1 MRRGAALEDAPA
13 TPDPRILI
21 VDDVADNR
29 EVLARRFARRG
40 YQIVEADG
48 GARALELIE
57 AGEFDLV
64 LLDVMMPEIDGL
76 EVLRRVRERWSRLE
90 LPVVL
95 VTAQAESKQIVH
107 GLELGANDYI
117 TKPID
122 FPVALARVEMQ
133 VGRRR
138 AERELMETNRALQ
151 QKMAELRASEA
162 ASRAKSE
169 FLATLSHEIR
179 TPLNGVMGIAQLL
192 AMTELDADQRSML
205 EVLDTSGALMSRLLC
220 DVLDLARVEA
230 GRLEVCAEPVQL
242 EALLRASAGAAESE
256 ARGKGLAFDVR
267 VAPDAGGTMHV
278 DPTRLC
284 QILGNLLGN
293 AVKFTTEG
301 GVTLEVT
308 RAGDRRRF
316 VVRDTGIGFGPEV
329 KARLFG
335 RFEQA
340 DGSIVQRFG
349 GSGLGLSISRHL
361 AELMGGTLDGDAEPG
376 AGAVFTLELP
386 EAAAEQA
393 AA

>member
-1 MRRGAALEDAPA
+1 MDGAATAQDA
-13 TPDPRILI
+13 RILI

-40 YQIVEADG
+40 YQITEAEG
-48 GARALELIE
+48 GAQALALIE
-57 AGEFDLV
+57 EGGFDLV

-90 LPVVL
+90 LPVIL
-95 VTAQAESKQIVH
+95 VTAQAESRQIVH
-107 GLELGANDYI
+107 GLEVGANDYI

-138 AERELMETNRALQ
+138 AERDLIETNRALQ
-151 QKMAELRASEA
+151 EKIAELHASEA
-162 ASRAKSE
+162 ASRSKSE

-192 AMTELDADQRSML
+192 GMTNLDEDQRSML
-205 EVLDTSGALMSRLLC
+205 EVLDASGTLMSRLLC

-230 GRLEVCAEPVQL
+230 GRLDICPEDVEL
-242 EALLRASAGAAESE
+242 ETLLRATVGAAEAE
-256 ARGKGLAFDVR
+256 ARGKGLSFEVR
-267 VAPDAGGTMHV
+267 IAPDAGGRMRV
-278 DPTRLC
+278 DPTRLS

-293 AVKFTTEG
+293 AVKFTAEG

-308 RAGDRRRF
+308 RSGSGRRF

-349 GSGLGLSISRHL
+349 GSGLGLAISRHL
-361 AELMGGTLDGDAEPG
+361 AELMGGDLDGDGEPG
-376 AGAVFTLELP
+376 RGAVFTLDLP
-386 EAAAEQA
+386 EAAAGA
-393 AA
+393 AAA